1 MKFSLTLFP
10 APAHLVNQDV
20 PAPANAMPMPSD
32 AAMGTPLNSDGVALN
47 PPPMPLNSLNT
58 ADDAV
63 ALNPADILNVQN
75 QLLTANN
82 LDLTNLPNK
91 AHEQFAV
98 EENPNNQFAAVEDS
112 PAPPQ
117 GDSDLANVELDDAVD
132 NVDKPNNYVQLIL
145 DAIEISMTPLTAA
158 PGKNA
163 DKSLDNLIKR
173 LEQIKQRLDLFKKD
187 ILQLTQPIEAKP
199 APAPSAGKPE
209 TPVANKPEADMNEEA
224 DVMAN
229 VNNPAD
235 VMANVNN
242 PADAMADVN
251 PGDETGVPK
260 PVAIPEMNP
269 YGVRIPRSPYG
280 GYPYGNGYGHGN
292 GYGYGHGNGY
302 GYGHHN
308 GYGNRYGHRGQ
319 YGNRYGYH
327 NG

>member
-1 MKFSLTLFP
+1 MVRVYIGIFLVCNVASIISGAAIDQQTPL

-32 AAMGTPLNSDGVALN
+32 AAMGTPLNSAGVALN

-58 ADDAV
+58 AADAV

-91 AHEQFAV
+91 AHEQFA
-98 EENPNNQFAAVEDS
+98 AVEDS

-117 GDSDLANVELDDAVD
+117 GDSDLANVELDETVDKPNNYVQLILDAIEISMTPLTAAPAHERFAAVEESPAPPQGD
-132 NVDKPNNYVQLIL
+132 SDLANVELDDTVDKPNNYVQLIL

-187 ILQLTQPIEAKP
+187 ILQLTQPIEATRIW
-199 APAPSAGKPE
+199 PSQW
-209 TPVANKPEADMNEEA
+209 
-224 DVMAN
+224 
-229 VNNPAD
+229 
-235 VMANVNN
+235 
-242 PADAMADVN
+242 
-251 PGDETGVPK
+251 
-260 PVAIPEMNP
+260 IW
-269 YGVRIPRSPYG
+269 R
-280 GYPYGNGYGHGN
+280 
-292 GYGYGHGNGY
+292 
-302 GYGHHN
+302 
-308 GYGNRYGHRGQ
+308 Q
-319 YGNRYGYH
+319 
-327 NG
+327 